1 MKGIKWMM
9 RSKKK
14 INKIGKIEIFDITI
28 FSIIMIFWGYICYMF
43 APGIMTSDSIDQWNQ
58 VQSAVFSDIH
68 SPLHTIIEWSISK
81 VWNSTIAICIF
92 KLFFLQY
99 YGQLYV
105 KN

>member
-9 RSKKK
+9 MSKKK
-14 INKIGKIEIFDITI
+14 TNRIAKIEIFDIII

-58 VQSAVFSDIH
+58 VQYVY
-68 SPLHTIIEWSISK
+68 
-81 VWNSTIAICIF
+81 F